1 MPATGAGIGT
11 AVESNWMRQSENG
24 KDFDSG
30 SDNSYIKRNRY
41 TRSSKAVLRMRK
53 NVSISSFVKSKSK
66 TSQQDLATAVVA
78 GDLVRT
84 EQILDAY
91 VALYKADGFRTILEY
106 KYNLD
111 PKTLVIT
118 CIETP
123 TALNKSSSSGNVVGE
138 QGVAS
143 LGGGV
148 DVGIGVEERE
158 LEEEN
163 GNISTDMFDGLTILH
178 LACAFDQE
186 TVSEN
191 PTN

>member
-1 MPATGAGIGT
+1 MSVISWGAIESAPFYMP
-11 AVESNWMRQSENG
+11 
-24 KDFDSG
+24 K
-30 SDNSYIKRNRY
+30 
-41 TRSSKAVLRMRK
+41 
-53 NVSISSFVKSKSK
+53 
-66 TSQQDLATAVVA
+66 
-78 GDLVRT
+78 
-84 EQILDAY
+84 
-91 VALYKADGFRTILEY
+91 

-148 DVGIGVEERE
+148 DVGVGVEERE